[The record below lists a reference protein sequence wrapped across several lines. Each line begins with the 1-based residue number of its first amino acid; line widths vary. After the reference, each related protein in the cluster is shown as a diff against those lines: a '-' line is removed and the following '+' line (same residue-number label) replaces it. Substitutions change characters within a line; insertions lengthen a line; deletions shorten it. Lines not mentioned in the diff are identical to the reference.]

1 MRWGVEYEQNDG
13 GMIGLILFS
22 ADDMQAAHDYVDD
35 MCKKYGFTK
44 VSNLKQIVDLV
55 SGFMHLANAGTQ
67 PLIGHLASARRSLSP
82 GVIATD

>member
-22 ADDMQAAHDYVDD
+22 ADDMQAAHDYVEG

-44 VSNLKQIVDLV
+44 VLNLKQIIE
-55 SGFMHLANAGTQ
+55 G
-67 PLIGHLASARRSLSP
+67 ASVPELRRLFPGYLPDKRRQVGLS
-82 GVIATD
+82 ATEKH